1 MNGELKEELIE
12 SYRKPRELTPFE
24 RVIANAVLI
33 AGITFFSTLS
43 IEYPPT
49 AQNLW
54 AASIAAILVLIT
66 QFKMLT
72 DPDPSE
78 PKRPLGMLI

>member
-1 MNGELKEELIE
+1 MTMEF
-12 SYRKPRELTPFE
+12 TPFQ
-24 RVIANAVLI
+24 RLILNAAMI

-54 AASIAAILVLIT
+54 AASISAILVLIT
-66 QFKMLT
+66 QFKTLT
-72 DPDPSE
+72 DPTE
-78 PKRPLGMLI
+78 PKKPLGMLI